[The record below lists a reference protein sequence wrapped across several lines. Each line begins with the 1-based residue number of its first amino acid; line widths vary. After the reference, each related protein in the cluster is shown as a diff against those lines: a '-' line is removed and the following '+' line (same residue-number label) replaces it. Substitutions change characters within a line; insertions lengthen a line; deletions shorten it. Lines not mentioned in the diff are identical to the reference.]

1 MSALS
6 SLTAQESQNLKLD
19 YLNLLVTQLRH
30 QNPLEPMDNAEM
42 TSQLAQIAQ
51 LEQLE
56 KANTSFDS
64 ILSAARSGYA
74 TGLIGRTVL
83 FEGEDGSVPDDGRV
97 TGVEW
102 IGSDLFLGL
111 QGADGKDKALALD
124 AVKAVTA

>member
-1 MSALS
+1 MSATS
-6 SLTAQESQNLKLD
+6 PIGQSAQEIGIN
-19 YLNLLVTQLRH
+19 YLNLLLEQLRH